1 VIRYPVQRAL
11 AVLVMASAVAALLQL
26 RVTGSPEIE
35 LYRTA
40 MAAAPEAG
48 LYAALAGRRLVEVAP
63 DGRVRSS
70 WQLPAGT
77 PLSLAAS
84 GDNLVLGTDRG
95 LHLSVNRGRTWVQ
108 VRSSGRFGAVALRG
122 KVGYAGAWAQGL
134 WSTRDGGESWSQART
149 PEGDTDYESIA
160 IADSAVVVATLLG
173 ALVSADGA
181 VWTRASLPSR
191 MTAVD
196 ASGGDFLAGA
206 WRGQLFRSADGRD
219 WSRAGG
225 VPGGIWAV
233 SGLERLVATT
243 EGLFPEAGPATALR
257 GREVTAL
264 TAVDGVIYAAVARGP
279 IMVSTDG
286 GRAWQVAIKR

>member
-11 AVLVMASAVAALLQL
+11 AVLVMVSAVVAVLQV

-40 MAAAPEAG
+40 MAPALEGG
-48 LYAALAGRRLVEVAP
+48 LYAALSGRRLLQVGP
-63 DGRVRSS
+63 DGQVRFS
-70 WQLPAGT
+70 WQLPSGT

-84 GDNLVLGTDRG
+84 GDNLLLGTDRG

-108 VRSSGRFGAVALRG
+108 VRPRGRFLAVALRG
-122 KVGYAGAWAQGL
+122 DVAYAGAWAEGL
-134 WSTRDGGESWSQART
+134 WTSRDGGASWSQAPT
-149 PEGDTDYESIA
+149 PQGDTEYESIA
-160 IADSAVVVATLLG
+160 IGDSAVVVATLLG
-173 ALVSADGA
+173 ALVSSDGSA
-181 VWTRASLPSR
+181 WTRTSLPGR

-196 ASGGDFLAGA
+196 PAGSGFLAGA
-206 WRGQLFRSADGRD
+206 WRGQLFRSPDGRV
-219 WSRAGG
+219 WNRAGE
-225 VPGGIWAV
+225 VRGGIWAV

-243 EGLFPEAGPATALR
+243 EGLFPEAGTASAFQ